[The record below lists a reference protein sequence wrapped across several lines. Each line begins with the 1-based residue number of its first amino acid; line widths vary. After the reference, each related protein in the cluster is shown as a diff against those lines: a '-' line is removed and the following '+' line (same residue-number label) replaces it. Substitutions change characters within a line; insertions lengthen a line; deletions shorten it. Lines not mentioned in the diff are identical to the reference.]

1 MSIEEDWWQPRR
13 LDLTGDCHA
22 SCRCTS
28 HTQETLSQ
36 SRGIIRQLNIDDRKV
51 SLLPPQPGIRQE
63 AFGCCS
69 QGLVFPRDMVPC
81 VVESLR
87 DRGSGQVDLILKDIA
102 KDEGLALYA
111 QYPVMIQYLGK
122 LAVIDLSSLILAVST
137 GSNSVRGTKPY
148 EARAIW
154 SMAFATLSARELE

>member
-1 MSIEEDWWQPRR
+1 MIVCLIVVPAFFMLFFQA
-13 LDLTGDCHA
+13 G
-22 SCRCTS
+22 
-28 HTQETLSQ
+28 
-36 SRGIIRQLNIDDRKV
+36 KV

-111 QYPVMIQYLGK
+111 QYPVMIQYLG
-122 LAVIDLSSLILAVST
+122 
-137 GSNSVRGTKPY
+137 SNSVRGTKPY